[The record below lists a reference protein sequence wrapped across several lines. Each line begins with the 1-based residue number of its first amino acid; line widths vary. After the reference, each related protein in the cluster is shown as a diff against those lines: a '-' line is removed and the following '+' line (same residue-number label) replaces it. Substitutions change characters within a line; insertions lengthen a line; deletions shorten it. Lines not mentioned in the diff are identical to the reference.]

1 MRTRKFIRV
10 LRCDT
15 SRKAGK
21 YMADNQ
27 STNRKIMMQ
36 QLERQRRCDDPPYV
50 KEAFFRLSNA
60 GYDEDIIMEM
70 CMWVL
75 AAEYFR
81 ALALKQA
88 WDMERYGYGL
98 NRLPVMP
105 WENDGSGYPVD
116 VTREDV
122 QDAIFDNPNLT
133 IETSDQTKERYLHL
147 RSRSRDIQMAMTPL
161 INREMFLKSAKSL
174 GVFDGKTMIDDS
186 KDTLSVVADFCIYA
200 NLKQRHKLLK
210 TYRSRH
216 TKSID
221 PVCKE
226 LLDAMGNARYAVL
239 FCQGTL
245 PDLGVQMENLLTG
258 EVICLIDIN
267 LAETIKSGL
276 VICSYIIAP
285 YGMYMTTGSPL
296 LVPEKKA
303 MIDVAKIIDEYISN
317 HQLQQNGITDDY
329 GDFAACVISTLL
341 RYEVMEHIKYS

>member
-1 MRTRKFIRV
+1 MTE
-10 LRCDT
+10 
-15 SRKAGK
+15 
-21 YMADNQ
+21 NQ
-27 STNRKIMMQ
+27 SNTRDIMMR
-36 QLERQRRCDDPPYV
+36 QLERQRSCDDPPYV
-50 KEAFFRLSNA
+50 KEAFLRLSDA
-60 GYDEDIIMEM
+60 GYDEDTIFEK

-88 WDMERYGYGL
+88 WDMERYGRGL

-122 QDAIFDNPNLT
+122 QVAIFDNPNLI
-133 IETSDQTKERYLHL
+133 IETSEQTKERYLHL
-147 RSRSRDIQMAMTPL
+147 RSRSRDIQKTMTPL
-161 INREMFLKSAKSL
+161 IDREMFLVSAKSL
-174 GVFDGKTMIDDS
+174 GVFNGKTMIDDS
-186 KDTLSVVADFCIYA
+186 KDTLSVVADYCVYG
-200 NLKQRHKLLK
+200 NLKQRRKLLK

-226 LLDAMGNARYAVL
+226 LLDAMDNARYAVL

-258 EVICLIDIN
+258 EVIRLIDIN

-296 LVPEKKA
+296 LVPEKTA
-303 MIDVAKIIDEYISN
+303 MMGIARIIDEYISN
-317 HQLQQNGITDDY
+317 NQLQPNGIID
-329 GDFAACVISTLL
+329 GHGEFAARVISTLL
-341 RYEVMEHIKYS
+341 RYEAMEHIKYS